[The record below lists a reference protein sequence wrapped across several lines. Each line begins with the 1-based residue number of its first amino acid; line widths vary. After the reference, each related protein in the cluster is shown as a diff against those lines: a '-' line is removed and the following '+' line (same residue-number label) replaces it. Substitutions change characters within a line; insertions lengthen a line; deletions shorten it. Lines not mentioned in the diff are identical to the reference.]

1 MQEQQKASDPNKQ
14 KASNPNIFRRVL
26 IRIRRKKPLVEKNQ
40 GTVKW
45 HMLIEGGVLVQFSKA
60 NGATNFSI
68 IGDKAVY
75 AVMQD
80 RADVENALKHMKD
93 RFGQNCTVV
102 EEGTYAKKTLFF
114 IYHPIELPACAEL
127 LYKYEEMLSVMLNSK
142 TNRSFLTQSDIRYIA
157 ATPLGKVIEDI
168 ELL

>member
-1 MQEQQKASDPNKQ
+1 MQEQHTRKSRLFTRMLDC
-14 KASNPNIFRRVL
+14 
-26 IRIRRKKPLVEKNQ
+26 IRRKKPLVEGNQ

-45 HMLIEGGVLVQFSKA
+45 HMLIEGGVLVQFSKT

-80 RADVENALKHMKD
+80 RADVENALKHMKG

-102 EEGTYAKKTLFF
+102 EEGIYAKKTLFF

-127 LYKYEEMLSVMLNSK
+127 LYKYVEMLSVMLNSK
-142 TNRSFLTQSDIRYIA
+142 KRRPFLTQSDIKYLA
-157 ATPLGKVIEDI
+157 STPLGKVISDI